1 MFVKKSG
8 WEEPGVSEL
17 GSQGEK
23 RKEKKKTLPVQRH
36 GLEEGVRTT
45 EISTEDF

>member
-17 GSQGEK
+17 GSRGEK
-23 RKEKKKTLPVQRH
+23 RKEKKKKKNTLPVQRH
-36 GLEEGVRTT
+36 GLEAGVRTT
-45 EISTEDF
+45 EDF